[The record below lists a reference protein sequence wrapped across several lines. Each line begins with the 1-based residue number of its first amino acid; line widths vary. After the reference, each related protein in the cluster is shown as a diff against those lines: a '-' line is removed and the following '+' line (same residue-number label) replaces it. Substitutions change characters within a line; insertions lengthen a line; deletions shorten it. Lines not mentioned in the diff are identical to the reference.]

1 MMGNSCTSAR
11 SAKAPPQDTME
22 APLSRCETKEEP
34 TAWCPSSNRLNKEGN
49 YSVPETD
56 AESHAMAPSTT
67 TITLMDGWTTAHT
80 EKLRAAVKDVVA
92 ANPILSGKVVAG
104 EGGKGLAIAP
114 AEHKN
119 LDPATLN
126 VVAGP
131 SDFEPPII
139 PAPRPPATL
148 TLFATKSFRLLTS
161 FSART
166 KYPSGRWRNAI
177 SGLSTT

>member
-1 MMGNSCTSAR
+1 MGNSCTSAR
-11 SAKAPPQDTME
+11 SAKAAPQDTME
-22 APLSRCETKEEP
+22 TPPSRCETKEEQP
-34 TAWCPSSNRLNKEGN
+34 IAWCPSSNRLNKEGN
-49 YSVPETD
+49 YAVPETD

-67 TITLMDGWTTAHT
+67 AITLMDGWTTAHT

-126 VVAGP
+126 IVAGP
-131 SDFEPPII
+131 
-139 PAPRPPATL
+139 
-148 TLFATKSFRLLTS
+148 LTS
-161 FSART
+161 NRPQTLSRAAATARMSLVLWFRT
-166 KYPSGRWRNAI
+166 SGIRR
-177 SGLSTT
+177 SRSRPVVLSST